1 MRADKLYEHT
11 LALLGEEEYS
21 NSDFAHIRFPIINQ
35 ALSMC
40 LSAYNTQIKSRGEN
54 EIKCFEEIKTNS
66 QPLKIDDNFAIE
78 VLSPIV
84 GALLISD
91 HDRDKANLLFEMAD
105 AAKKK
110 YSKVNFVSIQNAY

>member
-1 MRADKLYEHT
+1 MRADKLYEQT

-21 NSDFAHIRFPIINQ
+21 QADFTHLRLRIINQ

-40 LSAYNTQIKSRGEN
+40 LSTYNTCALSRGE
-54 EIKCFEEIKTNS
+54 KAYDCFEEITNDA
-66 QPLKIDDNFAIE
+66 QQIPLDDNFAKE
-78 VLSPIV
+78 VLCPLV

-91 HDRDKANLLFEMAD
+91 HDRDKANVLFEMAD

-110 YSKVNFVSIQNAY
+110 YSKVNFLQIKNAY